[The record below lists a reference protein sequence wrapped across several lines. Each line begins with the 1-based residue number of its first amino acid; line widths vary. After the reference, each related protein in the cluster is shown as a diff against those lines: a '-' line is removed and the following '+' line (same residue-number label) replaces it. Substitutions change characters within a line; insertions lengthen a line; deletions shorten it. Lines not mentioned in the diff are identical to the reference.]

1 MTGIRVFVFFAA
13 LGAALLVG
21 CGSSDP
27 TGGGGTSSGDYSV
40 PTAQPVA
47 ADPCGTPSEGCPC
60 TQLGTTIACKAQK
73 LHFGT
78 FVFCAG
84 ERTCSAETGL
94 WTACLSTVSV
104 ADADGGISNAST
116 AH

>member
-1 MTGIRVFVFFAA
+1 MTGIRVFVFCAA

-21 CGSSDP
+21 CGTADP
-27 TGGGGTSSGDYSV
+27 TGGGGSSSGDYSV

-47 ADPCGTPSEGCPC
+47 ADPCATPSDGCPC
-60 TQLGTTIACKAQK
+60 TELGTTVACKAQK

-84 ERTCSAETGL
+84 ERTCSADTGF
-94 WTACLSTVSV
+94 WGACVSAV
-104 ADADGGISNAST
+104 SIADADGGLTSASGG
-116 AH
+116 H